1 MCARSQDIDGCIRRS
16 GRWHTMRS
24 LMLGKVK
31 SGLGKLRLGLKL
43 QEFKTSHFDT
53 LFTPLSFQAMPFT
66 GKYQSVEIYYS
77 G

>member
-1 MCARSQDIDGCIRRS
+1 
-16 GRWHTMRS
+16 MRKTIWEVAHDAIFDAWQS
-24 LMLGKVK
+24 KVW
-31 SGLGKLRLGLKL
+31 GKLQLGLKL
-43 QEFKTSHFDT
+43 REFETSHFDT